1 MFFSIAACAN
11 KIGGITPPVDT
22 TEINPVTSDFS
33 YSLYDMPYS
42 NYYKRSAFAVLKIN
56 TNSQVINVDYYSPL
70 ANANT
75 LYITDGI
82 ISIYDENWNYINKIT
97 PVKTPDLQTASI
109 DLGATGIYYIVESG
123 NSGYNI
129 TDFAGSYVQR
139 VSVDT
144 SISILSIPKTAN
156 RIVSI
161 GDSISV
167 GDGSTLNSRYAWAI
181 RLRESLRAT
190 DWSLTSDGWGAAY
203 IKEMA
208 STDALQQGIADRAL
222 AEFNGATGRKVFLW
236 VLGTNDF
243 GYVVSD
249 PVVVAD
255 YAGKVWDKIN
265 AVDNTVEV
273 ILITPIYRNNQSTA
287 NSGGWVLQ
295 DYRDALTAEAN
306 TRAFV
311 TAYDGEPIITS
322 SDLTD
327 NVHPNNTG
335 HQKIADYIT
344 SIL

>member
-1 MFFSIAACAN
+1 MFFSIAASAN
-11 KIGGITPPVDT
+11 KINVT
-22 TEINPVTSDFS
+22 TVGSSEINPATSDFS
-33 YSLYDMPYS
+33 YSLYDIPTTNYS
-42 NYYKRSAFAVLKIN
+42 KRSAFSVLKIQ

-70 ANANT
+70 ADANSAFIIDAT
-75 LYITDGI
+75 L
-82 ISIYDENWNYINKIT
+82 SIYDENWNYINKIT
-97 PVKTPDLQTASI
+97 PINTPNLQTASI

-129 TDFAGSYVQR
+129 TDFAGTYIKR
-139 VSVDT
+139 ISVDT
-144 SISILSIPKTAN
+144 TISILSIPKSAN

-167 GDGSTLNSRYAWAI
+167 GDGSTLNSRYGWVI
-181 RLRESLRAT
+181 RLRDALRAT
-190 DWSLTSDGWGAAY
+190 DWSVTTDGWGAAY

-208 STDALQQGIADRAL
+208 STDALQQGVADRAL
-222 AEFNGATGRKVFLW
+222 AELNGATGRKVFLW

-243 GYVVSD
+243 GYVKTA
-249 PVVVAD
+249 PATVAD

-273 ILITPIYRNNQSTA
+273 LLITPLWRGNQDTA
-287 NSGGWVLQ
+287 NSLGYTLQ

-311 TAYDGEPIITS
+311 TAYDGEPILVQADFTN
-322 SDLTD
+322 DEL
-327 NVHPNNTG
+327 HPNDTG
-335 HQKIADYIT
+335 HQKMADYIE